1 MINKTY
7 YIKPVD
13 KPFADEYERQSAYRN
28 LFQESRQGQKV
39 LFDILL
45 TAGFFDN
52 PRASDAR
59 DTEYNL
65 GRQHTARDIINL
77 LQIELLEDKYD

>member
-1 MINKTY
+1 MIQKKY
-7 YIKPVD
+7 YIKPQGR
-13 KPFADEYERQSAYRN
+13 PFKDDLERQEAYRN

-45 TAGFFDN
+45 TGGFFDN

-65 GRQHTARDIINL
+65 GRQHTCRDIINL
-77 LQIELLEDKYD
+77 LQIELLEDEYD